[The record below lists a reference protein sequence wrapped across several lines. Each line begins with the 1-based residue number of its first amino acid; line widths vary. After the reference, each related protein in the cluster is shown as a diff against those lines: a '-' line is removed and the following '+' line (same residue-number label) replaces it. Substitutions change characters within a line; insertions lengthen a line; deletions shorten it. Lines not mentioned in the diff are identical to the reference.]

1 MPKGMDCPRCGYS
14 MRAKSEKE
22 ETKGSWVVYECLN
35 NSCKHEIKVFEDKKW
50 INKRQIRTEALG
62 QTAKPN
68 RYRAGF
74 GSLLSS

>member
-50 INKRQIRTEALG
+50 INKR
-62 QTAKPN
+62 
-68 RYRAGF
+68 
-74 GSLLSS
+74 